1 MKINA
6 RSYRTSMRDTRGVA
20 TVEFAL
26 WSLLLFATLLPGL
39 DFAAYLIF
47 QGRLASAVQQ
57 GSMLAYNM
65 RNSDTINTSQLINY
79 VSSSAGAPTATITT
93 TVTCNGGSQ
102 SCAVPVTSRQ
112 CTCVSGLT
120 PTYTAAASCG
130 LPCINGAT
138 SGYYLTVTASYPYHA
153 MTVPDQW
160 LEGSI
165 MKRTQTVRLQ

>member
-1 MKINA
+1 MKKQA
-6 RSYRTSMRDTRGVA
+6 RSYRASIMDARGVA

-26 WSLLLFATLLPGL
+26 WSLLIFATLLPGL

-47 QGRLASAVQQ
+47 QSRLASAVQQ

-65 RNSDTINTSQLINY
+65 RNSATINTSQLISY
-79 VSSSAGAPTATITT
+79 VSASGGAPTATITT
-93 TVTCNGGSQ
+93 TVTCNGGAQ
-102 SCAVPVTSRQ
+102 SCTVPVASRQ

-120 PTYTAAASCG
+120 PVYTAAASCG
-130 LPCINGAT
+130 LTCANGAT

-160 LEGSI
+160 LEGSV